1 MSRPTDLGGRCSR
14 SALAGAPALLA
25 AGAEPPRTPR
35 CGRRRFGGPLL
46 ATAALMLAAA
56 CSGGPVV
63 PQARGTTPAVATT
76 DPTTTAPPTTT
87 PPPETTPPPTTPVS
101 TTSPPGSATTLPRGD
116 RKLLPKWRVV
126 AYYGGPNGPA
136 LGVLG
141 SGPPDAVWPRLAK
154 EAARWSS
161 AGHPVLPAYEL
172 IAVVASA
179 GPGPDGKYRYR
190 VGSDDIQRYLDS
202 ARRHKALLVLDI
214 QPGRADFL
222 TEAKLLERWL
232 VLPDV
237 ALAIDPEWR
246 MAPDEVPGKKIGSVA
261 ASEVNAVSGWLDGLT
276 TAKKLPQKL
285 LLVHQFT
292 TNMVR
297 GKPSVRPRPNLA
309 MVFNMD
315 GFGHQA
321 AKLAK
326 YQMLATDRRYPLGMK
341 LFYKQD
347 IDLFTPPQL
356 IALHPVPSMIEFQ

>member
-1 MSRPTDLGGRCSR
+1 LLVAATV
-14 SALAGAPALLA
+14 AVAVAGC
-25 AGAEPPRTPR
+25 GTSIEPPR
-35 CGRRRFGGPLL
+35 
-46 ATAALMLAAA
+46 A
-56 CSGGPVV
+56 
-63 PQARGTTPAVATT
+63 
-76 DPTTTAPPTTT
+76 APPTSPPTRPTT
-87 PPPETTPPPTTPVS
+87 GAVTSPPPTTPPPTTPIAS
-101 TTSPPGSATTLPRGD
+101 TSTGTGTPGPPGGASTLPRGD
-116 RKLLPKWRVV
+116 RRLLPKWRVV

-179 GPGPDGKYRYR
+179 GPGTDGKYRYR
-190 VGSDDIQRYLDS
+190 IRGEDIQRYLTS

-232 VLPDV
+232 VYPDV

-246 MAPDEVPGKKIGSVA
+246 MGPGDVPGQRIGSVE
-261 ASEVNAVSGWLDGLT
+261 ASEVNAVSGWLDKLT
-276 TAKKLPQKL
+276 SAHKLPQKL

-292 TNMVR
+292 TGMVH
-297 GKPSVRPRPNLA
+297 GKPSVTTRPDLA

-315 GFGHQA
+315 GFGQQA

-326 YQMLATDRRYPLGMK
+326 YRMLAADRRFPLGLK
-341 LFYKQD
+341 LFYRQD
-347 IDLFTPPQL
+347 IGLFRPPQL
-356 IALHPVPSMIEFQ
+356 LALHPVPSMLEFQ